1 MTKPSRPAFDPAS
14 EDAIHAEIRD
24 AIGNQKLPPGTRL
37 REDELR
43 RIFAVSR
50 DRMRKVFARLAYE
63 GLVCLEPNKGASVAR
78 PSVQEA
84 RELFAARRGI
94 EAAIIGLVAPRFT
107 AEDRRLLT
115 GHVARELAADRA
127 RDHAEMVR
135 LSGEFHL
142 LLARIAR
149 NALLERFLAEL
160 ITRESLVIQAYERP
174 GHPSCSGHEHEG
186 IVTALSQRDVN
197 GAAALM
203 VEHLTNVEA
212 RLDLDQGTRAPPCL
226 ADVFQGVGRTVPRA
240 DSRAGRK
247 GRAPAGRS
255 DRE

>member
-1 MTKPSRPAFDPAS
+1 VPLSALGMTTEAAAMTKPMPAFDPAS

-63 GLVCLEPNKGASVAR
+63 GLVELEPNKGASVAR

-84 RELFAARRGI
+84 RELFAARRGSRPQSS
-94 EAAIIGLVAPRFT
+94 GSSPRGSPP
-107 AEDRRLLT
+107 EDRRLLT

-127 RDHAEMVR
+127 RDHAEVTPIWR
-135 LSGEFHL
+135 VPHASCAHRAKRPAGAISRRVDH
-142 LLARIAR
+142 AQIAR
-149 NALLERFLAEL
+149 PFQGLR
-160 ITRESLVIQAYERP
+160 RP

-186 IVTALSQRDVN
+186 IVTDIWPSTTSSVR
-197 GAAALM
+197 
-203 VEHLTNVEA
+203 
-212 RLDLDQGTRAPPCL
+212 RR
-226 ADVFQGVGRTVPRA
+226 
-240 DSRAGRK
+240 
-247 GRAPAGRS
+247 
-255 DRE
+255 